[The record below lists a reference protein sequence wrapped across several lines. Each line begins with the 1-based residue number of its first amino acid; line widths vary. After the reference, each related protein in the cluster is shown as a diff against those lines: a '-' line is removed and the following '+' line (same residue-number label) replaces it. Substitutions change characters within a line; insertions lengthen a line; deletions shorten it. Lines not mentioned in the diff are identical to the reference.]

1 MNHPKNLET
10 ALKWDYKF
18 WNTQPVTK
26 LNEIV
31 TLDGQI
37 ESDKPIENIS
47 SVMQELPPD
56 FEWCT
61 FDLSNKDDC
70 SNVATFL
77 DKYYVEDSEHTF
89 RLHYTPDLI
98 GWIYGETDGTKVIAI
113 GVRVCK
119 NNMIVGFIC
128 GRVTKVQVNK
138 NKLDLIEV
146 NLLCIHPHIRNKKLT
161 PVLIKELTRRFNL
174 LGYSKALYTSNNYL
188 PTPILTTNYY
198 HKAINVQ
205 ILYDTGFIKLD
216 KSTVLKNVKKA
227 HKLPETFSL
236 NFKKMEFR
244 HLDQMYDLFNVYM
257 EKYNLHP
264 IFTKNE
270 FKKLFYGNKFIVCYV
285 IENDDG
291 DVTDFASYYIMQ
303 SRVLKNN
310 QKHEFIRQANLYY
323 YTSLNETPY
332 TIIRNLLIVA
342 RNTGIDVFNATD
354 IMENSTVVRELGFE
368 PGSGVSNYYLY
379 NWKIKSLKNF
389 QCSLMLL

>member
-18 WNTQPVTK
+18 WNTQPVVK

-37 ESDKPIENIS
+37 EPDKPIENVNTSIF
-47 SVMQELPPD
+47 ELPPD

-61 FDLSNKDDC
+61 FDLSNKDEC
-70 SNVATFL
+70 TLVATFL

-89 RLHYTPDLI
+89 RLHYTSDFI
-98 GWIYGETDGTKVIAI
+98 QWIYDNQSKNIAI
-113 GVRVCK
+113 GVRVRK

-128 GRVTKVQVNK
+128 GKLTKVQVNK

-146 NLLCIHPHIRNKKLT
+146 NLLCIHPHIRNKKLA

-174 LGYSKALYTSNNYL
+174 LGYSKALYTSSNYL
-188 PTPILTTNYY
+188 PTPVLTANYY

-205 ILYDTGFIKLD
+205 ILHDTGFIKLD
-216 KSTVLKNVKKA
+216 KKTILKNVKKA
-227 HKLPETFSL
+227 HKLPETFTL
-236 NFKKMEFR
+236 NGFKKMELK
-244 HLDQMYDLFNVYM
+244 HLDQMYDLFNTYM
-257 EKYNLHP
+257 DKYNLHP
-264 IFTKNE
+264 IFTKDE
-270 FKKLFYGNKFIVCYV
+270 FSKLFYNNKFVVCYV
-285 IENDDG
+285 IENEDG
-291 DVTDFASYYIMQ
+291 NVTDFASYYIMQ

-310 QKHEFIRQANLYY
+310 EKHEFIRQANLYY

-332 TIIRNLLIVA
+332 TIVRNLLIVA

-354 IMENSTVVRELGFE
+354 IMENATIVRELGFE
-368 PGSGVSNYYLY
+368 PGTGLSNYYLY
-379 NWKIKSLKNF
+379 NWKIKSLKTF
-389 QCSLMLL
+389 QCSLLLM